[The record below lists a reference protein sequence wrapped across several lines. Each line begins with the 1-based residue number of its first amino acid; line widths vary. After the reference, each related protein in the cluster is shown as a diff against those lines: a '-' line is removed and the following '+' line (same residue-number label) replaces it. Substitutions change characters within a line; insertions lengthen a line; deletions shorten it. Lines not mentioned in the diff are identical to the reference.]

1 MTIIAVIPA
10 RGGSKGIPRKNL
22 ALINQRPL
30 IVYSIDAARQARAID
45 RTWVSTDD
53 AEVAEVSRKSGAE
66 VPFMRPAGLAD
77 DAAPMLGVLRHALEW
92 HEGTLGALEAVVLL
106 QPTSPLR
113 QARHIDEA
121 VALFRS
127 SGASSVVSVMEVPHQ
142 FNPTS
147 VMSLRE
153 GVLQP
158 FLEGTQV
165 ITRRQDKPRVFA
177 RNGPAVLVCHP
188 DTLKAGELY
197 GPRCVP
203 YVMSASESLDIDTQD
218 DLRAVEQA
226 MQGTSGAE
234 HQHAR

>member
-22 ALINQRPL
+22 ALINKRPL
-30 IVYSIDAARQARAID
+30 IVYSIDAARQAHAID

-53 AEVAEVSRKSGAE
+53 AEIAEVSRESGAE
-66 VPFMRPAGLAD
+66 VPFMRPADLAD

-92 HEGTLGALEAVVLL
+92 HEETLGALEAVVLL

-197 GPRCVP
+197 GQRCVP